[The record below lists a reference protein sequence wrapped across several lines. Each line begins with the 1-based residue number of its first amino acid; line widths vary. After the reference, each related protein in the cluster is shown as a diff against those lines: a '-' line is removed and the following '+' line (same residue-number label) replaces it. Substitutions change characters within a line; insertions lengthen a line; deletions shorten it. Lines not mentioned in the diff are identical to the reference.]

1 MIWLRFWTCLGMSYL
16 YVLFNCSY
24 GGAGGHS
31 VRTSQFAE
39 FREALV
45 GTAQANKVQEG
56 CREFINFY
64 RPFTGFTIKITTVC
78 GKIALKKSMVF
89 CMTHRIFTHEIVH
102 RHRYSFRP
110 QEASQGLFQYQT
122 TQALQ
127 ALHAPHTSLEPFK
140 RFKTFARLPRR
151 LRKA

>member
-1 MIWLRFWTCLGMSYL
+1 MSYL

-31 VRTSQFAE
+31 VRTFQFAE

-64 RPFTGFTIKITTVC
+64 RPFTGLTIKITTVC
-78 GKIALKKSMVF
+78 TKIALKKSIEFSRMKF
-89 CMTHRIFTHEIVH
+89 CTVPDIRSAPKRLPKDFFNIK
-102 RHRYSFRP
+102 R
-110 QEASQGLFQYQT
+110 LKT

-140 RFKTFARLPRR
+140 RFKTFVRLQRR

>member
-1 MIWLRFWTCLGMSYL
+1 M
-16 YVLFNCSY
+16 
-24 GGAGGHS
+24 GGAGGQS
-31 VRTSQFAE
+31 VRTFQFAE

-45 GTAQANKVQEG
+45 GTAQANKAQEG

-64 RPFTGFTIKITTVC
+64 RPFIGFTIKITTDC
-78 GKIALKKSMVF
+78 EKIALKKSMVF
-89 CMTHRIFTHEIVH
+89 CMTREIFMHEILH
-102 RHRYSFRP
+102 RHKYSFRP
-110 QEASQGLFQYQT
+110 QEASQGLFQYQTPQT

-140 RFKTFARLPRR
+140 RFKTFVRLPRR